1 MTATP
6 TDWIEHRRAGD
17 RELLGWLRL
26 EDDGAVAID
35 RLGRTASGVLPW
47 DEAEAVLDERGIGW
61 LADLW
66 ELELDGRP
74 VRVRLR
80 EVSTERVVVTY
91 DDHGDVHTKVDSIEL
106 PFPAPEALRPFSGD
120 RHVLDPHA

>member
-1 MTATP
+1 MTP

-26 EDDGAVAID
+26 QDDGVVAID
-35 RLGRTASGVLPW
+35 RLGRVASDVLAW
-47 DEAEAVLDERGIGW
+47 DEGEAVLDELGIGW

-66 ELELDGRP
+66 ELDVDGRP

-80 EVSTERVVVTY
+80 EVSAQRVVVTY
-91 DDHGDVHTKVDSIEL
+91 DDHGDVHTKVDTIEL
-106 PFPAPEALRPFSGD
+106 PFPAPVALRPFTGD
-120 RHVLDPHA
+120 PHVLDPRH

>member
-91 DDHGDVHTKVDSIEL
+91 DDHGDVHTKVDAIEL
-106 PFPAPEALRPFSGD
+106 PFPAPATLRPFGGD
-120 RHVLDPHA
+120 RHVLDPLR

>member
-1 MTATP
+1 MTP

-26 EDDGAVAID
+26 EGDGAVAID
-35 RLGRTASGVLPW
+35 RLGRAASGVLPW

-61 LADLW
+61 LAGVW
-66 ELELDGRP
+66 EVEVDDRP

-80 EVSTERVVVTY
+80 EVSAERVVVTY
-91 DDHGDVHTKVDSIEL
+91 DDHGDVHTKVDTIEL
-106 PFPAPEALRPFSGD
+106 PFPAPDTLRPFSGD
-120 RHVLDPHA
+120 VHVLDALG